1 MWEAIKENLS
11 AFFNM
16 PVVITITGV
25 LASGAVLLGIFA
37 KTSFGKKAL
46 IHAEAKVIATQNQFD
61 NLKTAWEA
69 QKADLE
75 RKTEELVKLYEA
87 KLSVLTSEVL
97 KAEELLNNVA
107 AIIPNKKVKALILDY
122 VEQAKGR
129 YQDILE
135 AIPTLEQVE
144 ELKKEVEE
152 QKALALKAKD
162 EAIKEAKDRLE
173 ALETEYRA
181 KIAEAEGLIGQ
192 INLEALQGVVEGEH
206 E

>member
-1 MWEAIKENLS
+1 MWETIKENIS

-16 PVVITITGV
+16 PVMVAVTSV
-25 LASGAVLLGIFA
+25 LTFGAVLFGIFA

-46 IHAEAKVIATQNQFD
+46 IHAEAKVIATQTSFD

-97 KAEELLNNVA
+97 KAEELLSNVA
-107 AIIPNKKVKALILDY
+107 AIVPNKKVKALILDY
-122 VEQAKGR
+122 AEQAKGR
-129 YQDILE
+129 YQDIPE

-144 ELKKEVEE
+144 ELKKEAEE
-152 QKALALKAKD
+152 QRQLALKAKD
-162 EAIKEAKDRLE
+162 EANKEAKDRLE

>member
-1 MWEAIKENLS
+1 MWEVIKENIS

-16 PVVITITGV
+16 PVMVAVTSV

-46 IHAEAKVIATQNQFD
+46 IHAEARVIATQTSFD
-61 NLKTAWEA
+61 NLKAQWEA

-75 RKTEELVKLYEA
+75 QKVSELVKSYEA

-107 AIIPNKKVKALILDY
+107 EIVPNKKVKALIKNY
-122 VEQAKGR
+122 TEEAKTR

-135 AIPTLEQVE
+135 AIPTLEQIE

-152 QKALALKAKD
+152 QKQLALKARD
-162 EAIKEAKDRLE
+162 EAIQEAKDRLE
-173 ALETEYRA
+173 ALEIEYKA
-181 KIAEAEGLIGQ
+181 KIAEAEGMLGQ
-192 INLEALQGVVEGEH
+192 INLEALEGAIH

>member
-1 MWEAIKENLS
+1 MWDVIKENLS

-16 PVVITITGV
+16 PVVITIMGV

-46 IHAEAKVIATQNQFD
+46 IHAEAKVIATQSQFE
-61 NLKTAWEA
+61 NLKTQWEA
-69 QKADLE
+69 QKADLG
-75 RKTEELVKLYEA
+75 RKVEELVKTYEA

-97 KAEELLNNVA
+97 KAEELLNKIA
-107 AIIPNKKVKALILDY
+107 EIIPNKKVKALILDY
-122 VEQAKGR
+122 AEQAKTR

-152 QKALALKAKD
+152 QKQLALKAKD
-162 EAIKEAKDRLE
+162 EAIKEAQDRLE
-173 ALETEYRA
+173 ALETEYKA

-192 INLEALQGVVEGEH
+192 INLEALQGVEH

>member
-1 MWEAIKENLS
+1 MWETIKENIS

-16 PVVITITGV
+16 PVMVAVTSV
-25 LASGAVLLGIFA
+25 LTFGAVLFGIFA

-46 IHAEAKVIATQNQFD
+46 IHAEAKVIATQSQFND
-61 NLKTAWEA
+61 LKAQWEA
-69 QKADLE
+69 QKADLG
-75 RKTEELVKLYEA
+75 RKVEELVKTYEA

-97 KAEELLNNVA
+97 KAEELLTNVA
-107 AIIPNKKVKALILDY
+107 EIIPNKKVKALILDY
-122 VEQAKGR
+122 AEQAKGR

-152 QKALALKAKD
+152 QKQLALKAKD

-192 INLEALQGVVEGEH
+192 INLEALQGVEH

>member
-1 MWEAIKENLS
+1 MWEVIKENLS

-16 PVVITITGV
+16 PVMVAVTSV
-25 LASGAVLLGIFA
+25 LTFGAVLFGIFA

-46 IHAEAKVIATQNQFD
+46 IHAEAKVIATQNQFND
-61 NLKTAWEA
+61 LKTQWEA
-69 QKADLE
+69 QKADLG
-75 RKTEELVKLYEA
+75 RKVEELVKTYEA

-97 KAEELLNNVA
+97 KAEELLNKIA
-107 AIIPNKKVKALILDY
+107 EIIPNKKVKALILDY
-122 VEQAKGR
+122 AEQAKGR

-162 EAIKEAKDRLE
+162 EAIKEAQDRLE
-173 ALETEYRA
+173 ALETEYKA

-192 INLEALQGVVEGEH
+192 INLEALQGVEH

>member
-1 MWEAIKENLS
+1 
-11 AFFNM
+11 M
-16 PVVITITGV
+16 PVMVAVTSV
-25 LASGAVLLGIFA
+25 LTFGAVLFGIFA

-46 IHAEAKVIATQNQFD
+46 IHAEAKVIATQNQFND
-61 NLKTAWEA
+61 LKTQWEA
-69 QKADLE
+69 QKADLG
-75 RKTEELVKLYEA
+75 RKVEELVKTYEA

-97 KAEELLNNVA
+97 KAEELLNKIA
-107 AIIPNKKVKALILDY
+107 EIIPNKKVKALILDY
-122 VEQAKGR
+122 TEQAKGR

-162 EAIKEAKDRLE
+162 EAIKEAQDRLE

-192 INLEALQGVVEGEH
+192 INLEALQGVEH

>member
-16 PVVITITGV
+16 PVVITIMGV
-25 LASGAVLLGIFA
+25 LSSGAVLLGIFA

-69 QKADLE
+69 QKAELE

-122 VEQAKGR
+122 TEQAKGR

-162 EAIKEAKDRLE
+162 EAIKEAQDRLE

-192 INLEALQGVVEGEH
+192 INLEALQGVEH

>member
-1 MWEAIKENLS
+1 MWEVIKENLS

-16 PVVITITGV
+16 PVVVTIMGV
-25 LASGAVLLGIFA
+25 LSSGAVLLGIFA

-46 IHAEAKVIATQNQFD
+46 IHAEAKVIATQASFD
-61 NLKTAWEA
+61 NLKTSWEA
-69 QKADLE
+69 QKADLG
-75 RKTEELVKLYEA
+75 RKVDELIKTYEA

-97 KAEELLNNVA
+97 KAEELLNKIA
-107 AIIPNKKVKALILDY
+107 EIIPNKKVKALILNY
-122 VEQAKGR
+122 TEQAKGR
-129 YQDILE
+129 YEDILE

-152 QKALALKAKD
+152 QKQLALKAKD
-162 EAIKEAKDRLE
+162 EAIKEAQDRLE
-173 ALETEYRA
+173 ALEIEYKA

-192 INLEALQGVVEGEH
+192 INLEALQGVEH

>member
-1 MWEAIKENLS
+1 MWEVIKENIS

-16 PVVITITGV
+16 PVMVAVTSV
-25 LASGAVLLGIFA
+25 LTFGAVLFGIFA

-46 IHAEAKVIATQNQFD
+46 IHAEAKVIATQTSFD
-61 NLKTAWEA
+61 NLKAQWEA

-75 RKTEELVKLYEA
+75 QKVEGLVKSYEA

-107 AIIPNKKVKALILDY
+107 EIVPNKKVKALIKNY
-122 VEQAKGR
+122 TEEAKTR

-144 ELKKEVEE
+144 ELKKQVEE
-152 QKALALKAKD
+152 QKQLALKARD
-162 EAIKEAKDRLE
+162 EAIQEAKDRLE
-173 ALETEYRA
+173 ALEIEYKA
-181 KIAEAEGLIGQ
+181 KIAEAEGMLGQ
-192 INLEALQGVVEGEH
+192 INLEALEGAIH

>member
-1 MWEAIKENLS
+1 MWEAIKQNLS

-16 PVVITITGV
+16 PVVVTIMGV

-46 IHAEAKVIATQNQFD
+46 IHAEAKVIATQTSFD
-61 NLKTAWEA
+61 NLKAQWEA

-75 RKTEELVKLYEA
+75 KKTEELVKTYEA

-97 KAEELLNNVA
+97 KAEELLNKIAEV
-107 AIIPNKKVKALILDY
+107 IPNKKVKALILDY
-122 VEQAKGR
+122 TEQAKNR

-152 QKALALKAKD
+152 QKQLALKAKD

-181 KIAEAEGLIGQ
+181 KIAEAEGLLSQ
-192 INLEALQGVVEGEH
+192 VNLEALQGVLEGEN

>member
-1 MWEAIKENLS
+1 MWETIKENIS

-16 PVVITITGV
+16 PVMVAVTSV
-25 LASGAVLLGIFA
+25 LTFGAVLFGIFT
-37 KTSFGKKAL
+37 KTSFGKKSL
-46 IHAEAKVIATQNQFD
+46 IGAKAEVLSIRNQFD
-61 NLKTAWEA
+61 NLKAQWGAHAEA
-69 QKADLE
+69 LEQKVY
-75 RKTEELVKLYEA
+75 ELAATYEA

-97 KAEELLNNVA
+97 KAEELLNKIA
-107 AIIPNKKVKALILDY
+107 EIIPNKKVKALILDY
-122 VEQAKGR
+122 AEQAKGR

-144 ELKKEVEE
+144 ELKKKVEE
-152 QKALALKAKD
+152 QKQLALKAKD

-192 INLEALQGVVEGEH
+192 INLEALQGVEH